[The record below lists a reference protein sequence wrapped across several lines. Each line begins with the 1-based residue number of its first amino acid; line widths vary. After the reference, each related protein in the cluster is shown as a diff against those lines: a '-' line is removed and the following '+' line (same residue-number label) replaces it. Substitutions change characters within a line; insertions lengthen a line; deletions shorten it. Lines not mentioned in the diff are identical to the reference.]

1 MVCCSNIQILWF
13 WLSTKHEYHEF
24 GFEVNKVFS
33 LGQAIDYRSSIQS
46 GSLKS
51 TSAQPQWFFRVAPF
65 TLLDI
70 YRTNTLSPLRLE
82 LDKIVLYPRGVSFCY
97 GHKSIETAIQLCW
110 NQQDVQDSGSIQ
122 QRTHQK
128 KSWNI
133 LELQNLHGLAFPIW
147 WPPKNR
153 RTWKNNEINT
163 DRTYRS

>member
-110 NQQDVQDSGSIQ
+110 NQQRRSGFRLHTTAYASE
-122 QRTHQK
+122 K
-128 KSWNI
+128 I
-133 LELQNLHGLAFPIW
+133 LEHLGTTEPSWIGVSNLVTPQE
-147 WPPKNR
+147 PKNMEEQ
-153 RTWKNNEINT
+153 W
-163 DRTYRS
+163 D